1 MVKEN
6 LIYMKKSCF
15 AILLLMLL
23 SISPLLG
30 QVQDSS
36 LTILKY
42 NHFPANTEINQIL
55 VDKKNRKIVASSN
68 GLYVIGDK
76 NDRPN
81 QLNSNDTKSIF
92 INNQNEIIAL
102 TSSSILNI
110 NDNTEIQLPKSTSA
124 FTSLIYLKG
133 SYWAASN
140 SGLVRIHKK
149 TGKIRKKY
157 TKKNSRLPSDVIHF
171 LFVDKKERIWIGT
184 DNGIAIYNHK
194 RDRWK
199 VYEKGYSMGAITQNS
214 EGIWL
219 VSNEE
224 MWLINDYDR
233 WFPAALQK
241 GLKEG
246 NIKDITTD
254 KDGRLILASE
264 SIVRYNPYDEAIFSY
279 SEALGFLSKKA
290 QTLEGDMNQD
300 IWIGTK
306 GDGMYVLTFS
316 DTKITPL
323 SVLIEETKPIHCNF
337 PSSGSLDAKVF
348 GGKPPYTYYW
358 NENGPSKKSSLK
370 NIEVGKYNLVVTD
383 ANNNS
388 IEARYILKS
397 SYPIKLEA
405 SNVKS
410 VSGSNSKD
418 GQVSLVVSGGTTP
431 YSIFWNK
438 EANNNLN
445 RKDLSYGNYAIKVV
459 DALKCESNININV
472 PKEKFIPELD
482 METIE
487 VGQTLQINELYFEA
501 DSTYIMNQSFDV
513 LNEVYEFLSQN
524 PSVVIEIGGHTNN
537 IPPKEYCYKLSTERA
552 ETVANFLIKKG
563 IQQNR
568 ILYKGY
574 GKDNPIADNST
585 LAGRKLNQRVEI
597 KILSIE

>member
-1 MVKEN
+1 MH
-6 LIYMKKSCF
+6 LSAFFM
-15 AILLLMLL
+15 ILLFLNGHV
-23 SISPLLG
+23 IYG

-36 LTILKY
+36 LTIVKY
-42 NHFPANTEINQIL
+42 DYFPANTEINQIL

-68 GLYVIGDK
+68 GLYLIGDK
-76 NDRPN
+76 NAEPT
-81 QLNSNDTKSIF
+81 LLKSLDTKSIF
-92 INNQNEIIAL
+92 VNNKNDVIAL
-102 TSSSILNI
+102 TESSIWNVSQ
-110 NDNTEIQLPKSTSA
+110 DTEIKLPDSPSP

-133 SYWAASN
+133 SYWAAGKN
-140 SGLVRIHKK
+140 GLVRINRKS
-149 TGKIRKKY
+149 GKVRERY
-157 TKKNSRLPSDVIHF
+157 TKNNSRLPSDVIHF
-171 LFVDKKERIWIGT
+171 LFVDKKDRIWIGT

-199 VYEKGYSMGAITQNS
+199 VYEKGYSMDAITQNS

-241 GLKEG
+241 GLKQG
-246 NIKDITTD
+246 NIKDVTTD
-254 KDGRLILASE
+254 KDGRLVLASE

-279 SEALGFLSKKA
+279 SESLGFLSKKT
-290 QTLEGDMNQD
+290 QTLEGDLNQD

-323 SVLIEETKPIHCNF
+323 SVLVEVIKPIDCN
-337 PSSGSLDAKVF
+337 SEASGALDAKVF

-358 NENGPSKKSSLK
+358 NKNSASKRSAIK
-370 NIEVGKYNLVVTD
+370 NIEAGDYTLIVTD

-388 IEARYILKS
+388 IETKYSFKT
-397 SYPIKLEA
+397 SYPIQLEV
-405 SNVKS
+405 SNIKPVT
-410 VSGSNSKD
+410 GPNLMD
-418 GQVSLVVSGGTTP
+418 GQASIKVTGGTQP
-431 YSIFWNK
+431 FSLLWNN
-438 EANNNLN
+438 ESNENLD
-445 RKDLSYGNYAIKVV
+445 RADLKYGDYQFNLI
-459 DALKCESNININV
+459 DALNCSADISFKV

-482 METIE
+482 IEKIE

-501 DSTYIMNQSFDV
+501 DSTYIMKQSFEV

-524 PSVVIEIGGHTNN
+524 PKVIIEIGGHTNN

-552 ETVANFLIKKG
+552 ETVASFLIHKG
-563 IQQNR
+563 IEGNR
-568 ILYKGY
+568 IMYKGY

-585 LAGRKLNQRVEI
+585 RAGRKLNQRVEI
-597 KILSIE
+597 KILSVD